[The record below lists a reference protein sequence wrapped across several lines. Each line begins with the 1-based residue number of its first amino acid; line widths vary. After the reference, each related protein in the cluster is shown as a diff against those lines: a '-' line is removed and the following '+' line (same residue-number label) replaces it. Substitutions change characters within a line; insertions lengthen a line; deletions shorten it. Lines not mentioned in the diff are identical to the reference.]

1 MSMIKR
7 ANGEIKTFTDEE
19 GKEVEAKEN
28 LVWADEKNK
37 DEELVRDEIRVPLVV
52 DLTLDINATDDGDDV
67 IAKDC

>member
-19 GKEVEAKEN
+19 GKEVEAKSDV
-28 LVWADEKNK
+28 VWADEKDQKVDK
-37 DEELVRDEIRVPLVV
+37 DELTIPLTMEI
-52 DLTLDINATDDGDDV
+52 DLDINASDDDDDT